1 MSYLGKKIQYVLFIL
16 MVCLLLVP
24 PAAAETLD
32 NTGVNQTGS
41 FVDDTVLPEATSS
54 ATLSEEVTATPTEVP
69 PATATDEVTA
79 EPTEEVVVASVEA
92 SSGEPV
98 MFFNDTVTLLQGT
111 FVAQGTD
118 HTLNTLSPLGA
129 LDAAAEAGT
138 FSYAITDKKW
148 SDGYMLLDD
157 IGPYTFIKNDTA
169 KFSWICLLNGV
180 EVDVYN
186 TSYDNG
192 QASLN
197 NNDEV
202 LFYYGDVK
210 AGVTPETADAIVRIK
225 VQVSGATPVFDGTV
239 TLTEGTFECAP
250 PNSENVYTVDNLT
263 PLGALNAIATTQGFT
278 YNITDK
284 KYDSLGILLLNDIGS
299 YLYNRDAGLGWT
311 CYINNVFLDEWG
323 SAPDNGLNKYA
334 LLDGDEVAF
343 YYGEDAGPGNA
354 TAFVK
359 IVVDAPSAPQPTGWT
374 ITLKGAL
381 TDTVNQDFFERG
393 ITHGHTA
400 TYTDENGEWK
410 GMPLWYLV
418 GLVDD
423 DQGHGSGTF
432 NEALAE
438 KGYSIKVTGS
448 DGYGVNFDSAS
459 VSMNDNIIVANTL
472 NGTPLPETI
481 GEKNKVCW
489 PLRMV
494 GSDVSAGQLVGGVAT
509 IELVGLPEPSE
520 GWEITLAG
528 AFNRT
533 VSQAEFEE
541 WVNCHGKRYTDSK
554 DRVWTGMPIR
564 YLVGAVD
571 DIDSG
576 SHWKFN
582 DTRAAE
588 GYTVRVTAGDGFNA
602 TFEIADIAWNDSF
615 IVADKLNATALT
627 ADNGGPL
634 KFVGPGLSGK
644 QQVGGIASIVLE
656 GLPGES
662 TESEW
667 TLSLEGPKVTDL
679 FTKEEFEDCEACSH
693 HTVTYDDGVS
703 TWTGVTLKT
712 LCGWVDDDVMH
723 GSGAFNTALA
733 QAGYTVIV
741 SSGGENPYS
750 KEFSSQDILTN
761 AGNYIVASKVNGTAI
776 TGDKVYPL
784 RLVGEGAT
792 GSLSVGNIQ
801 RIQLVDFQKPTEP
814 PAIRIVRYASDG
826 KTVVNE
832 TTKTCEWMEK
842 NLKVYGEPDGIRLK
856 FQGPTFKPDDLWNP
870 AKDINLNKVDEVV
883 KGTAVRDLCDLVGG
897 VPEGGEVKLLAPDG
911 FETKLNYTNLYT
923 PLERQGEAIIA
934 WWNERQGYV
943 PDYSDG
949 PRNFFTT
956 PGGVFGAEDMR
967 TCLAEDYWH
976 YYWADGIQ
984 YPSAAG
990 VSTKYIATIAIY
1002 PGTREDWS
1010 LTLTGAITDTMSRS
1024 YFESA
1029 KACAMAGSHSATWT
1043 DGEGQVWSGMPLW
1056 VLCGWVDDANK
1067 HDYGTNPFNDDLAD
1081 AGYEITVIDYG
1092 PDGVKGT
1099 DDDFSTTFN
1108 SSFVKRNNNIIVA
1121 DEIDGAPL
1129 PNDGKTWPLKL
1140 VGSALTSNKQ
1150 RVGSIDEIVLTGV
1163 PIVADATISLEQG
1176 WNFVSVPRV
1185 LSAGNDNAT
1194 IFANVNREKHSIWQ
1208 YDAAIKDWKRVT
1220 ETDPILPLEGYW
1232 IYSAGNVEVPLQFDT
1247 GVIRTPPA
1255 KALAKGWNAIGFSDT
1270 EPATARDTLLSLG
1283 DAWTQVIG
1291 HDASTQRY
1299 ETSIIR
1305 GGSGNHAD
1313 TQEMLPMKGYW
1324 VYLRG
1329 ESELAAIGA

>member
-79 EPTEEVVVASVEA
+79 EPTEEVVVATVEEDPA
-92 SSGEPV
+92 ESSIQTLAQATEPV
-98 MFFNDTVTLLQGT
+98 ILFN
-111 FVAQGTD
+111 
-118 HTLNTLSPLGA
+118 
-129 LDAAAEAGT
+129 
-138 FSYAITDKKW
+138 
-148 SDGYMLLDD
+148 
-157 IGPYTFIKNDTA
+157 
-169 KFSWICLLNGV
+169 
-180 EVDVYN
+180 
-186 TSYDNG
+186 
-192 QASLN
+192 
-197 NNDEV
+197 
-202 LFYYGDVK
+202 
-210 AGVTPETADAIVRIK
+210 
-225 VQVSGATPVFDGTV
+225 GTV
-239 TLTEGTFECAP
+239 ALTDGTFECTAYE
-250 PNSENVYTVDNLT
+250 SGTAYTVQNKT
-263 PLGALNAIATTQGFT
+263 PLGALQAVAERKGFT
-278 YNITDK
+278 YEVTDK
-284 KYDSLGILLLNDIGS
+284 RWTEDEVLLLDNVGDYKYVKSGTKWVCYVNGIKKDG
-299 YLYNRDAGLGWT
+299 YNNHDAGL
-311 CYINNVFLDEWG
+311 NVI
-323 SAPDNGLNKYA
+323 A
-334 LLDGDEVAF
+334 LADGDEIIF
-343 YYGEDAGPGNA
+343 CYGASPTPEDA
-354 TAFVK
+354 TALIK
-359 IVVDAPSAPQPTGWT
+359 ITVGVEDSEELPVEPTGWT

-554 DRVWTGMPIR
+554 DRVWTGMPLW

-582 DTRAAE
+582 DARVDE
-588 GYTVRVTAGDGFNA
+588 GYTVRVTAGDGLNA
-602 TFEIADIAWNDSF
+602 TFEIADIARNDSF
-615 IVADKLNATALT
+615 IVANKLNATALT

-741 SSGGENPYS
+741 SSGGESPYS
-750 KEFSSQDILTN
+750 KEFSSKDILAN
-761 AGNYIVASKVNGTAI
+761 PENYIVASKVNGTAI

-784 RLVGEGAT
+784 RLVGKGAT